1 MTDTAIPTPV
11 LDPDTGKPIPCDIFA
26 EQSVL
31 GGALRGDARTVDGI
45 VELVRNIDFYRPAH
59 QLIFDAICALSD
71 QGAPHDAIAV
81 NAELTKRGQVTR
93 VGGALY
99 LHTLTESIPNV
110 ANATYYAKIVAD
122 KARLRAIAAAG
133 IRATQLATTAE
144 GDLDDI
150 AGQSVQTMEKAAFPE
165 ERDDDDT
172 IAVGDDSDYWDYLST
187 PHNPADLVVPPY
199 TALAEVMPSLTPGE
213 LTTIAGRT
221 GVGKSV
227 CATDFARHAAI
238 VQGHTVLYVSLE
250 MDRMMMLNRIYAAE
264 GRVPY
269 SAFKRKS
276 FTERQWEELTK
287 ARERVVAAPLH
298 ISTPSACTVGKVRAR
313 IRSLERK
320 GTPPKLVIVDHIG
333 RMASTQ
339 RVENRAQEVSKFV
352 WGLKE
357 IARDHDIAVMPVC
370 QINRG
375 PENRTDPVPTS
386 SDLKDSGS
394 IEEDSGGVLI
404 VHRPDRGE
412 PEHERAGEVDLV
424 VSKNREG
431 PAGGIVE
438 LSHQLHY
445 QRFRDM
451 PSPNP

>member
-1 MTDTAIPTPV
+1 MTAT
-11 LDPDTGKPIPCDIFA
+11 LDPHHDTTDQPPHDISA

-31 GGALRGDARTVDGI
+31 GGMLLGGPDTVTQVQELISAL
-45 VELVRNIDFYRPAH
+45 DFYRPAH
-59 QLIFDAICALSD
+59 QIIFDAVCALAD
-71 QGAPHDAIAV
+71 RGDPHETTAV
-81 NAELTKRGQVTR
+81 NAELIKRGEALR

-99 LHTLTESIPNV
+99 LHTLTESIPTT
-110 ANATYYAKIVAD
+110 ANAGYYAKIVAD
-122 KARLRAIAAAG
+122 QARLRRIMAAG
-133 IRATQLATTAE
+133 LHAAQMARAAE

-150 AGQSVQTMEKAAFPE
+150 ATRATERMEKAAFPE
-165 ERDDDDT
+165 TRDADDT
-172 IAVGDDSDYWDYLST
+172 AAIGDDADYWDYLST
-187 PHNPADLVVPPY
+187 PHDPAELVAPPY
-199 TALAEVMPSLTPGE
+199 AALAEVMPSLTPGE

-264 GRVPY
+264 GRIPY
-269 SAFKRKS
+269 SAFKKKS
-276 FTERQWEELTK
+276 FTERQWEDLTE
-287 ARERVVAAPLH
+287 ARQRVAGAPLH
-298 ISTPSACTVGKVRAR
+298 ISTPSACTVAKIRAR
-313 IRSLERK
+313 IRSLERR

-333 RMASTQ
+333 RMASTE
-339 RVENRAQEVSKFV
+339 RVETRAQEVSKFT

-357 IARDHDIAVMPVC
+357 IARDHHIAVVAVC

-375 PENRTDPVPTS
+375 PEHRADPVPTS
-386 SDLKDSGS
+386 ADLKDSGS
-394 IEEDSGGVLI
+394 IEEDSGSVLI
-404 VHRPDRGE
+404 VQGPDRGQ

-431 PAGGIVE
+431 PAGGTVL

-451 PSPNP
+451 P

>member
-1 MTDTAIPTPV
+1 MTDTALPGPV
-11 LDPDTGKPIPCDIFA
+11 LDPDTGTPIPCDLAA
-26 EQSVL
+26 EQFVL
-31 GGALRGDARTVDGI
+31 GGALEGDARIVATVQ
-45 VELVRNIDFYRPAH
+45 ELVKPTDFYRPAH
-59 QLIFDAICALSD
+59 QMIFDAICALAD
-71 QGAPHDAIAV
+71 QGVPHDAIAV
-81 NAELTKRGQVTR
+81 NDELTKRGEAAR
-93 VGGALY
+93 VGGGVY
-99 LHTLTESIPNV
+99 LHSLTNRIPV
-110 ANATYYAKIVAD
+110 TANAGYYAKIVAD

-133 IRATQLATTAE
+133 VRANQMATTAE

-150 AGQSVQTMEKAAFPE
+150 AAQAVHQMETAAWPE
-165 ERDDDDT
+165 ARDDDDT
-172 IAVGDDSDYWDYLST
+172 VAIGDDMDYWDYLST
-187 PHNPADLVVPPY
+187 PFDPSDLIVPPY
-199 TALAEVMPSLTPGE
+199 VDLAEVMPSLTPGE

-227 CATDFARHAAI
+227 CASDFARHAAL

-264 GRVPY
+264 GRIPY

-276 FTERQWEELTK
+276 FTERQWEDLTR
-287 ARERVVAAPLH
+287 ARERVASAPLH
-298 ISTPSACTVGKVRAR
+298 ISTPSACTVGKIRARVRA
-313 IRSLERK
+313 LERK

-333 RMASTQ
+333 RMTSTD
-339 RVENRAQEVSKFV
+339 RVETRAQEVSKFT

-357 IARDHDIAVMPVC
+357 IARDHNIAVVPVC

-375 PENRTDPVPTS
+375 PEHRSDPVPTS

-394 IEEDSGGVLI
+394 IEEDSGSVLI

-431 PAGGIVE
+431 PAGGTVV

-451 PSPNP
+451 PAM